1 MQHFLRPENATSIA
15 SLFHKNKR
23 EAKKKQAT
31 QHVSNG
37 SVLYAKFKQNHEK

>member
-1 MQHFLRPENATSIA
+1 MQHPLPPYSIRT
-15 SLFHKNKR
+15 KGKQ
-23 EAKKKQAT
+23 KKKQAT